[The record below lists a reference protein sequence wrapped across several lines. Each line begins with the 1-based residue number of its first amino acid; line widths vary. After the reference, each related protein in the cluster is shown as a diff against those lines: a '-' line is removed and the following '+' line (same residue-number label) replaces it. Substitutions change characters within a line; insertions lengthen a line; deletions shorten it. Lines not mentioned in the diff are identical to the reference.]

1 MMSEECRNVAQVDQF
16 TFGSWIRIALPEEA
30 GTILG
35 GCGGPRR
42 LHGDVPRVLGTGGAG
57 AALPSDAGRRRGGG
71 GAGPLAAGRAHQFVQ
86 GRGGGGS
93 DTLPAAQQP
102 WLAEV
107 VASEAAA
114 AAATAA
120 AATATATA
128 AAAAAASEADE
139 GAPTANPILFTRPGI
154 TGTAL
159 SQHTY
164 SDRVSTLY
172 YVRCGC
178 VIRAFGDC

>member
-1 MMSEECRNVAQVDQF
+1 MEMSREYWAQAERGQRFLRMRVGDGGEGAQALWLPVALTSSCRE
-16 TFGSWIRIALPEEA
+16 G
-30 GTILG
+30 
-35 GCGGPRR
+35 
-42 LHGDVPRVLGTGGAG
+42 
-57 AALPSDAGRRRGGG
+57 
-71 GAGPLAAGRAHQFVQ
+71 
-86 GRGGGGS
+86 GGGGS